1 MCENRS
7 SGTCVSK
14 CWRPQPKTAVRRTAC
29 GLALTM
35 LWGVLSVAGSAED
48 WLQFQFDARR
58 SGDAAQRS
66 VSTPLGLVA
75 AVPLGDAIFTAPAVA
90 DGRVYVVDGAGTA
103 WCLDAATLQTVWTRP
118 TPGGA
123 ANCNNLSSPAVVGA
137 YLHFGTT
144 AGSYFVLDRADGHVV
159 REIRCD
165 GPIFTAPTAA
175 NGRAYFATVGA
186 QVYAVE
192 ADGTVAWTWD
202 FVREVIGLTGDR
214 WKGEDWLKFK
224 QGRVTWKDHFCCSR
238 DLAAHGKTLVDP
250 GGRTGGVLG
259 RRRRPAAAATD
270 GIDSQLQRQRV
281 SGGLR
286 FEPGAGGGSVR
297 AMASPRQCGT
307 RRGPAAAR

>member
-7 SGTCVSK
+7 SGTFVSK
-14 CWRPQPKTAVRRTAC
+14 RWRPQPKRAVRRTAC

-35 LWGVLSVAGSAED
+35 LWGVLSVAGTAEE

-144 AGSYFVLDRADGHVV
+144 AGSYFVLDRADGRVV

-165 GPIFTAPTAA
+165 GPIFTAPDGGQRTRLLRH
-175 NGRAYFATVGA
+175 GRCT
-186 QVYAVE
+186 
-192 ADGTVAWTWD
+192 
-202 FVREVIGLTGDR
+202 GLC
-214 WKGEDWLKFK
+214 
-224 QGRVTWKDHFCCSR
+224 GR
-238 DLAAHGKTLVDP
+238 
-250 GGRTGGVLG
+250 GGRHG
-259 RRRRPAAAATD
+259 RLD
-270 GIDSQLQRQRV
+270 VGIS
-281 SGGLR
+281 S
-286 FEPGAGGGSVR
+286 
-297 AMASPRQCGT
+297 T
-307 RRGPAAAR
+307 R